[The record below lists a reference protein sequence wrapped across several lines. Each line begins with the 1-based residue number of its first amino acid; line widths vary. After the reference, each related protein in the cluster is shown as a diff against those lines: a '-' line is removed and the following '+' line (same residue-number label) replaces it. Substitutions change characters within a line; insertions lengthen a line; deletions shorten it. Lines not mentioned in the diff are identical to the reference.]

1 MARLCS
7 GVRLVIR
14 GTESSH
20 ARASSCAMRGAP
32 VGDWGCWLVG
42 SSCNS
47 SGHGRGP
54 YDDSID
60 DGAVHHSQHH
70 QADVRSEQESD
81 KQSDVMERPP
91 GAWVPAAGAPVM
103 RQRMEHRRG
112 FFLKS
117 PPGAT
122 GRQPVDHA
130 SEDAEGESGEAE
142 EGQHGHRDGSH
153 VAQWGHFTTPLGMGR
168 AQDGHGWVCRRIRM
182 RTASPRSTVPPDL
195 PEARSAFSSGRRGQC
210 LYQIRRRGARGG
222 QLPRPSPHLTN
233 SGSGAPIVNA
243 PTRPLRP
250 ILALKASIGP
260 AVGDGFRGTWVAPYR
275 AEATT
280 SGERDGR
287 DHSDSR

>member
-1 MARLCS
+1 
-7 GVRLVIR
+7 VIR

-20 ARASSCAMRGAP
+20 ARASSCEMRGAP
-32 VGDWGCWLVG
+32 VGDWGCWLGG

-47 SGHGRGP
+47 SAHGRGR

-70 QADVRSEQESD
+70 QADVRSKQESE

-130 SEDAEGESGEAE
+130 REDAEGESGEAE
-142 EGQHGHRDGSH
+142 EGQHGHRDGGH
-153 VAQWGHFTTPLGMGR
+153 VAQWGHFTTSLGMGR
-168 AQDGHGWVCRRIRM
+168 AHDGHGWVCRRIRM
-182 RTASPRSTVPPDL
+182 RTASPRSTVPPI
-195 PEARSAFSSGRRGQC
+195 F
-210 LYQIRRRGARGG
+210 RRRALPSPQAAVDSVCIRSGAGAQGAG
-222 QLPRPSPHLTN
+222 QLPLPSPHLTN

-243 PTRPLRP
+243 PARPLTQYLR
-250 ILALKASIGP
+250 
-260 AVGDGFRGTWVAPYR
+260 
-275 AEATT
+275 
-280 SGERDGR
+280 
-287 DHSDSR
+287 